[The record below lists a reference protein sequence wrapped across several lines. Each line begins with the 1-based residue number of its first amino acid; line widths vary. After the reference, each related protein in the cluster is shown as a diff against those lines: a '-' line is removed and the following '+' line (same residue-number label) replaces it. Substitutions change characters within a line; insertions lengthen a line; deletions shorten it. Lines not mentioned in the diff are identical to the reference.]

1 MILWKSQT
9 LKNLLRTWKL
19 WKIGLCRCPDRQ
31 QPFNTNV
38 TQNKGA
44 LRCNCCFS
52 VTLPEIRP
60 GLLQTASHLLVQK
73 QNEAAAMWVNT
84 HVPVKYLM
92 SQSVLKSGVLKDEIL
107 PVPNY
112 CVCTDTEG
120 SPAPQQSHRRR
131 GLIST
136 QPCSHTDTA
145 TGESSEHFWGI
156 LIVAIPSKHYGF
168 PHMTQSCCVGLYL
181 TREMHQ
187 SSKQPLWAT
196 VVSYILSSL
205 PLAASSMDITPP
217 EQSHLLLNY
226 NKLISL
232 LTSKQ
237 KFPVKSLNTKI
248 QVLQISGF
256 TSRLKFRKRKNG
268 KIY

>member
-9 LKNLLRTWKL
+9 LKNLLRTWNL
-19 WKIGLCRCPDRQ
+19 WKIGLCWCPDRQ

-120 SPAPQQSHRRR
+120 SPASQQSHRRR

-156 LIVAIPSKHYGF
+156 PIVAIPSKHYGF

-181 TREMHQ
+181 NQ
-187 SSKQPLWAT
+187 GNASKLK
-196 VVSYILSSL
+196 
-205 PLAASSMDITPP
+205 AASVGNSCVVHP
-217 EQSHLLLNY
+217 LLLASGSFFHGHNP
-226 NKLISL
+226 
-232 LTSKQ
+232 TWAEP
-237 KFPVKSLNTKI
+237 PVTELQQTHFSAHLKAEVPC
-248 QVLQISGF
+248 QV
-256 TSRLKFRKRKNG
+256 T
-268 KIY
+268 